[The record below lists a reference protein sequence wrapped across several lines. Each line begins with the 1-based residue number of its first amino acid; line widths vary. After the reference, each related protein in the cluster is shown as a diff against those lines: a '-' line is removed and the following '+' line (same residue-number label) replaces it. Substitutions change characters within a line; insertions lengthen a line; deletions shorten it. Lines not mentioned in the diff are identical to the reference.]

1 MEVKPFYPIDRTE
14 LSACSIYFW
23 PSVKRISENEIQVRL
38 NWVFLWTLL
47 GSKHILFWSKDEG
60 VSREKEVKCLAT
72 KKRTV
77 HKQELRETWKCR
89 RICEAKNCAEF
100 FTRPNCS
107 FLFSGLFFVSEFA
120 SQNAA
125 GGKKRV
131 SLIKLYTNTQSFL
144 LNKLRA
150 IVTLGILVPNA
161 SNRCLRMP
169 LAPNHASA
177 LYRKYLKTLPFFL
190 QIHFYFLPR

>member
-1 MEVKPFYPIDRTE
+1 MPCYKKENRAQAGAERDLKMSTHLRSKKLCGIFHPSKQLLPFFRT
-14 LSACSIYFW
+14 
-23 PSVKRISENEIQVRL
+23 
-38 NWVFLWTLL
+38 
-47 GSKHILFWSKDEG
+47 
-60 VSREKEVKCLAT
+60 
-72 KKRTV
+72 
-77 HKQELRETWKCR
+77 
-89 RICEAKNCAEF
+89 
-100 FTRPNCS
+100 
-107 FLFSGLFFVSEFA
+107 FFVSEFA

-161 SNRCLRMP
+161 FNRCLRMP

-177 LYRKYLKTLPFFL
+177 LYRKYLKTLPF
-190 QIHFYFLPR
+190 